1 MDGEFGPIALRY
13 NARAKYV
20 RLRMQTDGRLVVTM
34 PPYASERHAVN
45 LVDQS
50 RAAIRSWRAK
60 HVNQP
65 VLEDGQQI
73 GQSHK
78 LRILPS
84 NLDQTTTR
92 VTGLTLEVYLS
103 PGKSAKDSDVQDLIA
118 THVSKILQ
126 KEARAYLPRRLK
138 YLAEAYGLSYKNVR
152 FGTQKGRW
160 GSCST
165 SGTIS
170 LNVGLMALD
179 AELID
184 YVLTHELCHT
194 RHMNHSASFWALVE
208 QHMPDYKTRRQRLKS
223 IVPTK

>member
-1 MDGEFGPIALRY
+1 MQVDG
-13 NARAKYV
+13 
-20 RLRMQTDGRLVVTM
+20 QLVVTM
-34 PPYASERHAVN
+34 PPYGNERHA
-45 LVDQS
+45 LDLIDQS

-60 HVNQP
+60 HAHQP
-65 VLEDGQQI
+65 ALEDGEQI

-78 LRILPS
+78 LRVIPAEGINPS
-84 NLDQTTTR
+84 VKLKD
-92 VTGLTLEVYLS
+92 LTLEVGLLDGQS
-103 PGKSAKDSDVQDLIA
+103 LNDSDIQKLIA
-118 THVSKILQ
+118 PQVAKILQ

-138 YLAEAYGLSYKNVR
+138 YLSEMYGLHYKTIR

-179 AELID
+179 SELID

-194 RHMNHSASFWALVE
+194 RHMNHSPDFWALVE
-208 QHMPDYKTRRQRLKS
+208 TYIPDYKDRRRRLKS
-223 IVPTK
+223 LQPNK